1 MKTVLKLRRKLV
13 LGSRSRPFGA
23 GAGAA
28 PLELEPEPPLWS
40 WSRSSRFVGVAPV
53 LAPWLKNK
61 LVKFLNNMNFFRS
74 NVQFSASL
82 NGWPFYF

>member
-1 MKTVLKLRRKLV
+1 MVPEVAEDILLALEASNWIRI
-13 LGSRSRPFGA
+13 SFS
-23 GAGAA
+23 AA
-28 PLELEPEPPLWS
+28 PT
-40 WSRSSRFVGVAPV
+40 RIATIG
-53 LAPWLKNK
+53 KNK

>member
-28 PLELEPEPPLWS
+28 PLELESEQPLCI
-40 WSRSSRFVGVAPV
+40 GVAPV

-82 NGWPFYF
+82 KGWPFYF